1 VNCAFYGNYAG
12 NGGAVRTHDN
22 GDVAIVNCL
31 FAGNTAEYGGALTPW
46 GSPTVANCTF
56 VANVAAEEG
65 GGLWVNT
72 ANATIVN
79 CIVAGNTPDQIYE
92 SSQVSYSLVEGGY
105 PGEGNI
111 DAVPLLVRAPDPG
124 PDGEWAT
131 DDDDYGDLHLQDGSP
146 GIDAGNNDAVP
157 PDRVD
162 LDNDTDLDEPTPID
176 IGRNPRFL
184 DDPAVVDT
192 GNGVPPIVDMGAYES
207 HTDLCPADLD
217 DDGTVSVT
225 DFLLLLAVWG
235 TDPGGPPDFNGD
247 YDVGI
252 TDFLILLAAW
262 GPCR

>member
-1 VNCAFYGNYAG
+1 VNCVFLGNEAG
-12 NGGAVRTHDN
+12 TGGAVRAQ
-22 GDVAIVNCL
+22 GDENLAVVNCL
-31 FAGNTAEYGGALTPW
+31 FAGNIANYGAAMVPW
-46 GSPTVANCTF
+46 GATTVANCTF

-105 PGEGNI
+105 PGVGNI
-111 DAVPLLVRAPDPG
+111 DALPMFTRAPDPG

-131 DDDDYGDLHLQDGSP
+131 DDDDYGDLHLQAGSP

-157 PDRVD
+157 ADTVD
-162 LDNDTDLDEPTPID
+162 LDNDTDVDEPIPVD
-176 IGRNPRFL
+176 LGRNPRFL

-192 GNGVPPIVDMGAYES
+192 GNGVPPIVDMGAYEN

-217 DDGTVSVT
+217 EDGMVGVT
-225 DFLLLLAVWG
+225 DFLLLLAAWG

-247 YDVGI
+247 YTVGMN
-252 TDFLILLAAW
+252 DFLILLASW
-262 GPCR
+262 GLCP